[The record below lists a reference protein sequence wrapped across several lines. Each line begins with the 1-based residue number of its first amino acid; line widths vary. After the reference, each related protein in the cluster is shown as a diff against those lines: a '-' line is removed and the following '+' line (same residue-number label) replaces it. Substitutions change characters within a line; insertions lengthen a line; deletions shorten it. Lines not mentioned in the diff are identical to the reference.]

1 MNEHDVELPKTKQ
14 DLVRLYLLINNKINE
29 VWKEYV
35 LYTNLKYVPETT
47 RIFAIIFC
55 EMDFYESIL
64 ARIRVHLDEDD
75 LIELRKHDALWHG

>member
-75 LIELRKHDALWHG
+75 LMELRKHDALWHG

>member
-35 LYTNLKYVPETT
+35 LYTNLKYVPATT

-55 EMDFYESIL
+55 EMDFYETIL
-64 ARIRVHLDEDD
+64 GRIKVHLSEDD
-75 LIELRKHDALWHG
+75 MIELRRHDALWHW

>member
-14 DLVRLYLLINNKINE
+14 DLVKLYLLINNKINE

-35 LYTNLKYVPETT
+35 CYTNLKYVPETT

-75 LIELRKHDALWHG
+75 LMELRKHDALWHG